1 MSKEENPPFQVAADT
16 IAEATNSDVLFIN
29 ASIYRP
35 LAAEVRELC
44 RNRRRRKN
52 VTLILVTHGG
62 DAGAAYRMARCL
74 QDSYDHYSL
83 FLTGYCKSA
92 GTLLALG
99 AYDLIVSDSGELGPL
114 DVQMLK
120 PDEIQRRQSGLTA
133 TAALSTLHEQ
143 AFNAFEHF
151 FLNLVGKSNST
162 ISTRTATHVAVQLT
176 SGLFAHI
183 YEHVDP
189 MHVGEAGRALQVA
202 VQYGELLQVG
212 SGNSNR
218 HALPQLTTGFAS
230 HDFVID
236 LTQIKALF
244 KRVRE
249 PNSSEQ
255 ALADVLGS
263 FAVDPVEGGKHP
275 IVAYLSTEDPGQQ
288 DQVLP
293 DLTDATGVS
302 NAPTHDER
310 PDAPDS
316 AANKGGATPAGEP
329 KPTTSPHIAALG
341 TLRKTGTRRSS

>member
-1 MSKEENPPFQVAADT
+1 MSKKENPPFRGAADT

-35 LAAEVRELC
+35 LAAKILELC
-44 RNRRRRKN
+44 HNRRRRKN
-52 VTLILVTHGG
+52 VTLILVTQGG

-74 QDSYDHYSL
+74 QDSYEHYSL

-99 AYDLIVSDSGELGPL
+99 AHDLIVSDSGELGPL

-143 AFNAFEHF
+143 AFEAFEHF
-151 FLNLVGKSNST
+151 FLNLVGKSNNT
-162 ISTRTATHVAVQLT
+162 ISTRTATHIAVQLT

-202 VQYGELLQVG
+202 VQYGDLLQAG
-212 SGNSNR
+212 SGNLKPR
-218 HALPQLTTGFAS
+218 ALSKLTTGFAS

-244 KRVRE
+244 ERVRE

-263 FAVDPVEGGKHP
+263 SAVDPEGDEHP

-288 DQVLP
+288 DQVLS
-293 DLTDATGVS
+293 DLMDETGVVD
-302 NAPTHDER
+302 APTHDER
-310 PDAPDS
+310 PDS
-316 AANKGGATPAGEP
+316 AADEGGATPTGEP
-329 KPTTSPHIAALG
+329 RPTTSPHIAAVG